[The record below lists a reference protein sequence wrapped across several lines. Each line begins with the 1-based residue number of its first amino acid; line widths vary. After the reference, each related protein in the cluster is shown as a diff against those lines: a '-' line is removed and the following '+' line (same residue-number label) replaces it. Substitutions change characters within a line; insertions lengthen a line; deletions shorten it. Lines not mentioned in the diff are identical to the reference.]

1 MSSMDVGQAVVPH
14 GITSEVNGEHMRIAR
29 SIQAVAAIAAVGLLD
44 TACGNLDSSS
54 SSSSASSAAAEPAA
68 SAAASTDAAP
78 TGTIKV
84 GFVSAETGP
93 LAGFGEADKFV
104 VDQMGAYF
112 AENPIVAGGT
122 SYNVEI
128 IQKDAESDSK
138 RAAEVAGELINTDG
152 VDVILV
158 HGTPE
163 MVNPVSDQCEAN
175 QVPCISSDAPWQPYF
190 IGRGGIPGET
200 SFDWTYHFFWGLED
214 IAAVYQ
220 DMWNQV
226 DTNKKVAG
234 FFPNDPD
241 GQAWSENLPGMVEA
255 NGYTINNPGLHTNLS
270 QDYSSQISAFKK
282 NKDEILMGVPLPPD
296 FTTFWKQA
304 KQQGFNPKIA
314 TIGKALLFP
323 SSIEALGDIGENLGT
338 EVWWSST
345 SPFKSSLTG
354 MSAAEYTQAYTD
366 ATSKQWTQPL
376 GFSEALFE
384 VMAAAVIAAGG
395 PDKQGIVDAMKTMT
409 VSTIV
414 GDLDW
419 TTGPVPNVAKTP
431 LTGGQ
436 WRKTDGGAFPWD
448 LVIVSNSIAPM
459 VPTGGTVEPLNQ

>member
-1 MSSMDVGQAVVPH
+1 
-14 GITSEVNGEHMRIAR
+14 MRIAK
-29 SIQAVAAIAAVGLLD
+29 SIRIVAAVAVVGLIA
-44 TACGNLDSSS
+44 TACGNSLDSNSS
-54 SSSSASSAAAEPAA
+54 GDAAATAA
-68 SAAASTDAAP
+68 APSGSAAASGGATK
-78 TGTIKV
+78 TIKV

-104 VDQMGAYF
+104 VDTMGQYF
-112 AENPIVAGGT
+112 AEHPIQAGGT

-190 IGRGGIPGET
+190 IGRGGVPGKT
-200 SFDWTYHFFWGLED
+200 SFTWTYHFFWGLED

-226 DTNKKVAG
+226 STNKKVAG

-241 GQAWSENLPGMVEA
+241 GQAWSANLPDMVKA

-282 NKDEILMGVPLPPD
+282 DKDEVLTGVPLPPD

-323 SSIEALGDIGENLGT
+323 SSIEALGDIGQNLGT
-338 EVWWSST
+338 EVWWSNT

-354 MSAAEYTQAYTD
+354 QSAADFTQAYTD

-384 VMAAAVIAAGG
+384 VMAADVIAAGG
-395 PDKQGIVDAMKTMT
+395 PDKQKMVDAMKTMK

-436 WRKTDGGAFPWD
+436 WRKTAAGSQFPWE

-459 VPTGGTVEPLNQ
+459 VPTGGKVEPLS

>member
-1 MSSMDVGQAVVPH
+1 
-14 GITSEVNGEHMRIAR
+14 MRIAK
-29 SIQAVAAIAAVGLLD
+29 SIRVVAAVAAVGLIA
-44 TACGNLDSSS
+44 TACGNSLDSNSS
-54 SSSSASSAAAEPAA
+54 GDAAATAA
-68 SAAASTDAAP
+68 APSGSAAASGGATA
-78 TGTIKV
+78 TIKV

-104 VDQMGAYF
+104 VDTMGQYF
-112 AENPIVAGGT
+112 AEHPISAGGT
-122 SYNVEI
+122 NYNVEI

-190 IGRGGIPGET
+190 IGRGGKPGET
-200 SFDWTYHFFWGLED
+200 SFTWTYHFFWGLED

-226 DTNKKVAG
+226 STNKKVAG

-241 GQAWSENLPGMVEA
+241 GQAWSANLPDMVKA

-282 NKDEILMGVPLPPD
+282 DKDEVLTGVPLPPD

-323 SSIEALGDIGENLGT
+323 SSIEALGDIGQNLGT
-338 EVWWSST
+338 EVWWSNT

-354 MSAAEYTQAYTD
+354 QSAADFTQAYTD

-384 VMAAAVIAAGG
+384 VMAADVIAAGG
-395 PDKQGIVDAMKTMT
+395 PDKQKMVDAMKTMK

-436 WRKTDGGAFPWD
+436 WRKTAAGSQFPWE

-459 VPTGGTVEPLNQ
+459 VPTGGKVEPLS